1 MPREDRDYDK
11 FIKEHGNY
19 FCVLPFTEICNT
31 AQGHAKL
38 CCYSDNVDDKDLN
51 YEDNI
56 IETWKTN
63 AELNDIR
70 QRMLD
75 NKPIKEC
82 RRCYQYEKAGARSMS
97 KRLNH
102 SISLEDK
109 FPGSIKEMK
118 DHKKLTLRSLDIK
131 FGNKCNLAC
140 VMCDGGSSSLHVKE
154 KNNNPVPQDLH
165 QWIPPNGK
173 DSSFDKD
180 NLEELLNQ
188 APNLMKLKFTGG
200 EPTLLDGFKEFIE
213 RLSETPY
220 AKNIEVMIV
229 TNGTT
234 DVTKWIDTFS
244 KFRLFEVN
252 WSTDGVGDT
261 FEYIRW
267 PGKWKKTYDIQTKFN
282 QTIKEKG
289 YTNIIS
295 ILTSAI
301 QLLNLDQLPKL
312 LQYCEDANFDWFS
325 PVLVMWPEPLQLGI
339 APDHIRKQIVAEC
352 LPYTQKGQRFSEVE
366 SFIKIIE
373 TSESHLTWQD
383 TKKFLNYYDS
393 VRNLYAKDTC
403 PIYNEIENTLQ
414 GVAPL

>member
-1 MPREDRDYDK
+1 
-11 FIKEHGNY
+11 
-19 FCVLPFTEICNT
+19 
-31 AQGHAKL
+31 
-38 CCYSDNVDDKDLN
+38 
-51 YEDNI
+51 
-56 IETWKTN
+56 
-63 AELNDIR
+63 
-70 QRMLD
+70 
-75 NKPIKEC
+75 
-82 RRCYQYEKAGARSMS
+82 
-97 KRLNH
+97 
-102 SISLEDK
+102 
-109 FPGSIKEMK
+109 
-118 DHKKLTLRSLDIK
+118 
-131 FGNKCNLAC
+131 
-140 VMCDGGSSSLHVKE
+140 
-154 KNNNPVPQDLH
+154 
-165 QWIPPNGK
+165 
-173 DSSFDKD
+173 
-180 NLEELLNQ
+180 
-188 APNLMKLKFTGG
+188 MKLKFTGG

-244 KFRLFEVN
+244 KFKLFEVN

-301 QLLNLDQLPKL
+301 QLLNLDHLPKL
-312 LQYCEDANFDWFS
+312 LQYCEDANFDWFA

-373 TSESHLTWQD
+373 TSKSHLTWDD
-383 TKKFLNYYDS
+383 TKKFLSYYDS
-393 VRNLYAKDTC
+393 VRNMSAKNMC
-403 PIYNEIENTLQ
+403 AIYNEIENTLQ
-414 GVAPL
+414 GVTPL

>member
-1 MPREDRDYDK
+1 MPRGDRDYNK
-11 FIKEHGNY
+11 FLNDHGNY
-19 FCVLPFTEICNT
+19 FCALPFTEICNS
-31 AQGHAKL
+31 AQGNVQL
-38 CCYSDNVDDKDLN
+38 CCFSKTVDNVD
-51 YEDNI
+51 YENNLID
-56 IETWKTN
+56 TWKN
-63 AELNDIR
+63 GKELNNIR
-70 QRMLD
+70 KRLLNNQ
-75 NKPIKEC
+75 PVKEC
-82 RRCYQYEKAGARSMS
+82 TRCYQYEKSGAYSMS
-97 KRLNH
+97 KRINGTLKVEEN
-102 SISLEDK
+102 
-109 FPGSIKEMK
+109 FPGSIKEIK
-118 DHKKLTLRSLDIK
+118 QHGTLKLRTLDIK

-140 VMCDGGSSSLHVKE
+140 IMCDGGSSSLHVKE
-154 KNNNPVPQDLH
+154 KKNNPVPQDLH
-165 QWIPPNGK
+165 QWIPPGGK

-244 KFRLFEVN
+244 KFKLFEVN

-301 QLLNLDQLPKL
+301 QLLNLDHLPKL
-312 LQYCEDANFDWFS
+312 LQYCEDANFDWFA

-352 LPYTQKGQRFSEVE
+352 LPYTQKGQRFSEVD

-373 TSESHLTWQD
+373 TSKSHLTWDD
-383 TKKFLNYYDS
+383 TKKFLLYYDS
-393 VRNLYAKDTC
+393 VRNMSAKNMC

>member
-1 MPREDRDYDK
+1 MPRGDGDYNK
-11 FIKEHGNY
+11 FLNDHGNY
-19 FCVLPFTEICNT
+19 FCALPFTEICNS
-31 AQGHAKL
+31 AQGNVQL
-38 CCYSDNVDDKDLN
+38 CCFSKTVDNVD
-51 YEDNI
+51 YENNLID
-56 IETWKTN
+56 TWKN
-63 AELNDIR
+63 GKELNNIR
-70 QRMLD
+70 KRLLNNQ
-75 NKPIKEC
+75 PVKEC
-82 RRCYQYEKAGARSMS
+82 TRCYQYEKSGAYSMS
-97 KRLNH
+97 KRINGTLKVEEN
-102 SISLEDK
+102 
-109 FPGSIKEMK
+109 FPGSIKEIK
-118 DHKKLTLRSLDIK
+118 QHGTLKLRTLDIK

-140 VMCDGGSSSLHVKE
+140 IMCDVGSSSLHVKE
-154 KNNNPVPQDLH
+154 KQNNPVPQELQ
-165 QWIPPNGK
+165 QWIPAQGK
-173 DSSFDKD
+173 DNTFNKQ
-180 NLEELLNQ
+180 NLEELLAQ
-188 APNLMKLKFTGG
+188 APNLMRLKFTGG

-244 KFRLFEVN
+244 KFKLFEVN

-301 QLLNLDQLPKL
+301 QLLNLDHLPKL
-312 LQYCEDANFDWFS
+312 LQYCEDANFDWFA

-366 SFIKIIE
+366 SFIKLIE
-373 TSESHLTWQD
+373 TSESHLTWDD
-383 TKKFLNYYDS
+383 TKKFLSYYDS
-393 VRNLYAKDTC
+393 VRNMSAKNMC